1 MAELLE
7 RLKTTSLKMGL
18 DINKKKTK
26 VMIVDRFNVAQRT
39 DLLQEFETVERFQY
53 LGSVITNRGSCEPEI
68 RRRIGMAKTAM
79 TQLGKIWKDRNVTN
93 RTKTHLVRTL
103 VFSIFLY
110 GAETWTLKAADRQ
123 RIDAFEMWCWRRLLR
138 IPWTAHRTNVSVLKE
153 LKMENA
159 QRLSSICLHRVVSY
173 FGHIARREANNLEK
187 LIVTGK
193 IEGKRPRGRS
203 PKRWSDQI
211 SEQLDLPVSAA
222 LHKATDRISWRQTMR
237 RLRSHDPQ

>member
-1 MAELLE
+1 
-7 RLKTTSLKMGL
+7 MGL
-18 DINKKKTK
+18 VMNKKKTK
-26 VMIVDRFNVAQRT
+26 VMIVDRFNAAQRT
-39 DLLQEFETVERFQY
+39 DLLQEFETVERYQY

-79 TQLGKIWKDRNVTN
+79 TQLGKIWKGRNVTN

-110 GAETWTLKAADRQ
+110 GAETWTLKAANRQ

-159 QRLSSICLHRVVSY
+159 QRLSSICLYRVVGY

-187 LIVTGK
+187 LVVTGK
-193 IEGKRPRGRS
+193 I
-203 PKRWSDQI
+203 
-211 SEQLDLPVSAA
+211 
-222 LHKATDRISWRQTMR
+222 
-237 RLRSHDPQ
+237 